1 MNFNLTEERQMLQ
14 DGLRRFLRDQYTPDL
29 LAQIADSDTG
39 TSTDVW
45 NGLAE
50 MGVIGALFNEDQ
62 GGFGGAGFDI
72 AVVAEE
78 LGRVGATDPLIDT
91 GILGGGLIAAL
102 GTDEQQSMLEDI
114 IAGKHHVALAHAEP
128 GSRYDLSR
136 VSTAVTD
143 GKLTGRKAVVVNG
156 GAADTLIVSAR
167 TSGDVADQDGI
178 SLFLVAVNASGLTR
192 RIYPLTGGGHAAEIT
207 LDDTPATPLGD
218 AGQAYA
224 ALATAHARAT
234 CAISAEA
241 VGLMDA
247 IRVLTTDYL
256 KTRKQF
262 GQPIGKFQAL
272 QHRMADVLIEIE
284 QARSAVI
291 NLAGHLEAE
300 PATRDIHVAAT
311 KTLIG
316 QVARLVAEEAI
327 QMHGGIG
334 MTQEYAL
341 AHLAKR
347 LVMVDHRFGDTL
359 YHMDRFIAL
368 AVA

>member
-1 MNFNLTEERQMLQ
+1 MNFDLTDERQMLQ
-14 DGLRRFLRDQYTPDL
+14 DGLRRFLRDKYIPDL
-29 LAQIADSDTG
+29 LKQIADSETG
-39 TSTDVW
+39 TSSDVW
-45 NGLAE
+45 DGLAE
-50 MGVIGALFNEDQ
+50 MGVIGALFTEEQ
-62 GGFGGAGFDI
+62 GGFGGAGFDL
-72 AVVAEE
+72 ALVAEE
-78 LGRVGATDPLIDT
+78 MGRVGATDPLIDT

-102 GTDEQQSMLEDI
+102 GNDDQQAMLEEI
-114 IAGKHHVALAHAEP
+114 IAGTLQLALAHAEP

-136 VSTAVTD
+136 VSTTATD

-156 GAADTLIVSAR
+156 GVADTLIVSAR
-167 TSGDVADQDGI
+167 TAGDVADQDGI
-178 SLFLVAVNASGLTR
+178 SLYLVAADAPGLTR
-192 RIYPLTGGGHAAEIT
+192 RSYPLTGGGHAAEIT
-207 LDDTPATPLGD
+207 LDDTPGTLLGD
-218 AGQAYA
+218 EGQAYA

-247 IRVLTTDYL
+247 IRILTVDYL

-300 PATRDIHVAAT
+300 PAVRDVHVAAT

-316 QVARLVAEEAI
+316 QVARLVAEESI

-334 MTQEYAL
+334 MTEEYGL

>member
-1 MNFNLTEERQMLQ
+1 MNFDLTDERQMLQ
-14 DGLRRFLRDQYTPDL
+14 DGLRRFLTDKYTPGL
-29 LAQIADSDTG
+29 LKQIGESETG
-39 TSTDVW
+39 TSPDVW
-45 NGLAE
+45 AGLAE
-50 MGVIGALFNEDQ
+50 MGVIGALFTEDQ

-72 AVVAEE
+72 ALVGEE
-78 LGRVGATDPLIDT
+78 MGRVGATDPLIDT

-102 GTDEQQSMLEDI
+102 GDDAQTAMLDDV
-114 IAGKHHVALAHAEP
+114 IAGTVQLALAHGEP

-136 VSTAVTD
+136 VATTSTD

-167 TSGDVADQDGI
+167 TGGDVADTDGI
-178 SLFLVAVNASGLTR
+178 SLFLVAADAPGLTR
-192 RIYPLTGGGHAAEIT
+192 RSYPLTGGGHAAEIT
-207 LDDTPATPLGD
+207 LEETPGTLLGIE
-218 AGQAYA
+218 GEAYA
-224 ALATAHARAT
+224 ALITAHARAA

-247 IRVLTTDYL
+247 IRTLTTDYL

-272 QHRMADVLIEIE
+272 QHRMADMLIEIE

-300 PATRDIHVAAT
+300 PEVRDIHVAAT

-316 QVARLVAEEAI
+316 QVARLVVEESI

-341 AHLAKR
+341 AHLASR
-347 LVMVDHRFGDTL
+347 LTMVDHRFGDTL